1 LAGAQVIAL
10 TASPHPHVIK
20 GKASVAIHEIKTA
33 GTIDIGN
40 IINSKVAFCCF
51 GLNPALN

>member
-1 LAGAQVIAL
+1 LAWAQIIAL
-10 TASPHPHVIK
+10 TARSHPHVIK
-20 GKASVAIHEIKTA
+20 GKASVAIHEIKATGA
-33 GTIDIGN
+33 IDIGN